1 MTINE
6 IFKEIE
12 YGKEYCLFEAT
23 KDSIE
28 RAYDKDTD
36 IFYASK
42 RIKDIAKKVALN
54 EEDEKII
61 DRISNKCEIVE
72 DRLFAE
78 TVMSPAYKKL
88 TAATL
93 YEECEKIQNKTKK
106 RGDYAAL
113 KGAEALGKIIAT
125 TKYFVES
132 YLDDKA
138 ILKECDNVQF
148 NRFIKDEL
156 YNIEQVL

>member
-138 ILKECDNVQF
+138 ILKECYNVQF

>member
-12 YGKEYCLFEAT
+12 FGKEYCLFEST
-23 KDSIE
+23 KESLE
-28 RAYDKDTD
+28 KAYDKETD

-42 RIKDIAKKVALN
+42 RIKDISKKVALN
-54 EEDEKII
+54 ESEEKIVDKI
-61 DRISNKCEIVE
+61 CNRCEVIE
-72 DRLFAE
+72 DKLFSE
-78 TVMSPAYKKL
+78 TKMSSAYKKL

-93 YEECEKIQNKTKK
+93 YEDCEKIISKTNK
-106 RGDYAAL
+106 RAEYASM
-113 KGAEALGKIIAT
+113 KGNQELGKIIAT
-125 TKYFVES
+125 VKYFTES

-138 ILKECDNVQF
+138 VLKESNNVQF

>member
-23 KDSIE
+23 KESLE
-28 RAYDKDTD
+28 KAYDKDTD

-54 EEDEKII
+54 EDCEKII
-61 DRISNKCEIVE
+61 DRICNRCEIVE
-72 DRLFAE
+72 DKLFSE
-78 TVMSPAYKKL
+78 TKMSSAYKKL
-88 TAATL
+88 TATTL
-93 YEECEKIQNKTKK
+93 YEDCEKIIAKTNK
-106 RGDYAAL
+106 RVDYASL
-113 KGAEALGKIIAT
+113 KGSQELGKIIAT
-125 TKYFVES
+125 VKYFAES
-132 YLDDKA
+132 YLDDEA
-138 ILKECDNVQF
+138 VLKESNNVQF
-148 NRFIKDEL
+148 NRYIKDEL